1 VKQDDYGPPRD
12 DAERKAFAAM
22 VCRSFAL
29 SMEEGPKILERS
41 GRANLRIVREHEK
54 PAGGLVLIPMGQWF
68 GGKRVSMTGI
78 AAVAVEP
85 EQRGRGVAKRVL
97 SGMLNDLHSQGVA
110 LSCLYP
116 ATQPLY
122 RGVGYEQAGGRWE
135 VRAPCRSLS
144 SSSRTLAEEARA
156 LPIVR
161 LDPGEDPRIRATYR
175 NVAQRTPGWLD
186 RNDFMWG
193 RVPEWRGEKRE
204 GYAVLA
210 GQDIAGYL
218 FMASRRLETGHHNL
232 VLSDFVAADA
242 RAARRLIQFLSEHRS
257 LCDEV
262 VWFGGPSDSILT
274 ELVEQSYA
282 LRLMYY
288 WMLRIVDVRHAL
300 EQRGY
305 SPALQGELHL
315 EVHDPLIAANS
326 TRFLLQLE
334 NGRATVKQGGKG
346 RITLDVRA
354 LSALYSGFLSAE
366 SLSAGGMLTA
376 PPRDLAIASS
386 FFAGLAPSMPDM
398 F

>member
-1 VKQDDYGPPRD
+1 MKQDDYGPPRD

-22 VCRSFAL
+22 TSRAFAL
-29 SMEEGPKILERS
+29 PPEDGPKILERA
-41 GRANLRIVREHEK
+41 GRGNIRLVRESEK
-54 PAGGLVLIPMGQWF
+54 PAGGLVVIPMGQWF

-85 EQRGRGVAKRVL
+85 QLRGHGVAKRL
-97 SGMLNDLHSQGVA
+97 LGGMLNELHSQGVA

-135 VRAPCRSLS
+135 VRAPCRALT
-144 SSSRTLAEEARA
+144 SSSRKLSEEARA
-156 LPIVR
+156 MPIVR
-161 LDPGEDPRIRATYR
+161 LDRGDDPRIRATYR
-175 NVAQRTPGWLD
+175 AVAQRTPGWLD
-186 RNDFMWG
+186 RDEFMWS
-193 RVPEWRGEKRE
+193 RVPEWRGEARE
-204 GYAVLA
+204 GYAVLS
-210 GQDIAGYL
+210 GQEIAGYL
-218 FMASRRLETGHHNL
+218 FMSTRRLENGHHNL
-232 VLSDFVAADA
+232 ILSDLVAADA
-242 RAARRLIQFLSEHRS
+242 RAARRLLLFLSDHRS

-262 VWFGGPSDSILT
+262 VWFGGPADSIVT
-274 ELVEQSYA
+274 ELVEQSFT
-282 LRLMYY
+282 LKLMYY
-288 WMLRIVDVRHAL
+288 WMLRMVDVRHAL

-315 EVHDPLIAANS
+315 EVHDPLIAANN
-326 TRFLLQLE
+326 TRFLLHLE

-346 RITLDVRA
+346 RIVLDVRA

-366 SLSAGGMLTA
+366 SLNAAGMLNA

-386 FFAGLAPSMPDM
+386 FFAGQAPCMPDM